1 MNKRKLII
9 APLALS
15 ACLFSFAGCGSK
27 DEPEKGVLDF
37 KDFISVEYEGYD
49 GEGYISIK
57 KDPKLYEDEELL
69 EKVYP
74 SKKAEKAQEKLKEVM
89 SYVRYSADNTRGLKN
104 GDEVNVKVEYDEDSV
119 KRLEVENEEFTIKV
133 EGLKENEEIDVFD
146 KLNVTFEG
154 NDGRGRIKFDKSEC
168 HDFVKSYVLFEA
180 DNNNKL
186 TNGDKITV
194 KADYSKSSAE
204 YNHVVIK
211 SDTKEYTVEGLTE
224 TTKIDPFENLEI
236 TYTGSSPYIT
246 AAVDSSKCSDLVNN
260 QIRFYLD
267 TDGKR
272 YLANGDTFKV
282 KASYS
287 SYEADE
293 EGFTVTQDEK
303 EYTIAD
309 QPEMVTSVNDLD
321 LKNLHKEMADKLESV
336 TATKTDSYYFAD
348 QYLGFGKG
356 FNKVTAS
363 KELKSYIISLKK
375 TFQDKF
381 SSYKPYNT
389 YIRMFEYTVSY
400 GNAGETKKVYIAV
413 MANNVGVDNNG
424 KVAWDTELVA
434 KSDDS
439 LEDLIN
445 DYVTTQKEFYN
456 ISEVKLSKNKDKT
469 EEATKADN
477 KNKTEEAT
485 KAGNKDKTKEP
496 TKADKTKEEPSTAK
510 AE

>member
-74 SKKAEKAQEKLKEVM
+74 SKKAEKAQEKLEEVM
-89 SYVRYSADNTRGLKN
+89 GHVYYSADNTSGLKN
-104 GDEVNVKVEYDEDSV
+104 GDEVKVKVEYDEESV
-119 KRLEVENEEFTIKV
+119 KRLDVENEEFTIVV

-154 NDGRGRIKFDKSEC
+154 YDGRGTVKFDSSSCDEFTR
-168 HDFVKSYVLFEA
+168 DYVRFETE
-180 DNNNKL
+180 NYNKL

-194 KADYSKSSAE
+194 KANYSKSSAK
-204 YNHVVIK
+204 YKHVDVK
-211 SDTKEYTVEGLTE
+211 SDSKEYTVEGLTE
-224 TTKIDPFENLEI
+224 TTKLDPFENLEI

-246 AAVDSSKCSDLVNN
+246 AAVDSSKCSELVNN
-260 QIRFYLD
+260 QIKFYLD
-267 TDGKR
+267 TDGKS

-287 SYEADE
+287 TYEADA
-293 EGFTVTQDEK
+293 EGFSVTQDEK
-303 EYTIAD
+303 EFTVAD
-309 QPEMVTSVNDLD
+309 QPELVTSVDSLD
-321 LKNLHKEMADKLESV
+321 LKNLHKEMNDKLSAI
-336 TATKTDSYYFAD
+336 TAAKNNDYRFAGV
-348 QYLGFGKG
+348 YIKHGSFSKI
-356 FNKVTAS
+356 ASS

-375 TFQDKF
+375 SFKDNYSKYT
-381 SSYKPYNT
+381 PYNS
-389 YIRMFEYTVSY
+389 YIRTFEYKIINTRGEEEKIYIAIIANNIGVDSE
-400 GNAGETKKVYIAV
+400 GNVTWDLELTSKGDNSIDDIISDYITTKK
-413 MANNVGVDNNG
+413 
-424 KVAWDTELVA
+424 EH
-434 KSDDS
+434 
-439 LEDLIN
+439 
-445 DYVTTQKEFYN
+445 YN
-456 ISEVKLSKNKDKT
+456 ISEVKASTNKDNT
-469 EEATKADN
+469 ETP
-477 KNKTEEAT
+477 T
-485 KAGNKDKTKEP
+485 KAGNKDKTETPTKADDKAKEEKA
-496 TKADKTKEEPSTAK
+496 TKADKTKEEPTTAK